1 MTATAQAI
9 RLSAANAA
17 LNLDYSRACGGGA
30 NGERGW
36 GKRVELVAASSHESK
51 SFRGGGDQVQPGS
64 KSERGKH
71 TSAWAMQTVLFS
83 EVSRI
88 ASAAGHCL
96 EGILPERLKGPAAGA
111 MHHHAAYRAGD
122 QRSQFEQAYPQGL
135 DLRLAQRRGQ
145 AVAKQRHQI
154 VGAGVQQQTKGIGQK
169 TLAAQTVGGK
179 SVLQLSLIH
188 ISETTR
194 RT

>member
-71 TSAWAMQTVLFS
+71 TSAWATP
-83 EVSRI
+83 
-88 ASAAGHCL
+88 AGL
-96 EGILPERLKGPAAGA
+96 VFG
-111 MHHHAAYRAGD
+111 
-122 QRSQFEQAYPQGL
+122 SPQESL
-135 DLRLAQRRGQ
+135 QPLATAWKAFCQSG
-145 AVAKQRHQI
+145 
-154 VGAGVQQQTKGIGQK
+154 
-169 TLAAQTVGGK
+169 
-179 SVLQLSLIH
+179 
-188 ISETTR
+188 
-194 RT
+194 